1 MRGFRKIE
9 QGIRIDKSLKIQK
22 ANKHEK
28 VNLTSNQ
35 EKANSV
41 NNGSIFYIPD
51 QPKFL
56 KLVIS
61 RLARVKAKRNLLH
74 SSDKQTR
81 EEQFSR
87 TGLKGQ
93 EWGRKTL
100 LSICLVP
107 KPAGLIKSQIMFMHT
122 FCDQYFELKITF
134 LYKIIAM
141 MLYAYIDRL

>member
-51 QPKFL
+51 
-56 KLVIS
+56 
-61 RLARVKAKRNLLH
+61 
-74 SSDKQTR
+74 
-81 EEQFSR
+81 
-87 TGLKGQ
+87 
-93 EWGRKTL
+93 
-100 LSICLVP
+100 
-107 KPAGLIKSQIMFMHT
+107 
-122 FCDQYFELKITF
+122 
-134 LYKIIAM
+134 
-141 MLYAYIDRL
+141 